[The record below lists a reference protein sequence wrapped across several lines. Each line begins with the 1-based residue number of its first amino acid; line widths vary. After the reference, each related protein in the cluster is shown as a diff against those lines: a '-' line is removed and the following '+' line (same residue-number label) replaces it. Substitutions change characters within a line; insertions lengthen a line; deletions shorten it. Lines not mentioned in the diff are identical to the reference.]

1 LEVAEP
7 LEAESEEGM
16 EPTQAEVENSV
27 LRAFIDI
34 SYSTRNN
41 RASKSNNNPNVIQ
54 KHILTRPIF
63 DHITRICRKIPI

>member
-7 LEAESEEGM
+7 LEAESDIYKERT

-34 SYSTRNN
+34 SYYE
-41 RASKSNNNPNVIQ
+41 Q
-54 KHILTRPIF
+54 QGF
-63 DHITRICRKIPI
+63 EE